1 MLVCRHCRCTV
12 TCDHYCHRFGGMVYM
27 NDTGNFLTSM
37 LIAEETGDPMLAALA
52 GGSLSG
58 AIVGEEIFESS
69 MDYSD
74 CSNDVW

>member
-1 MLVCRHCRCTV
+1 
-12 TCDHYCHRFGGMVYM
+12 M